1 MVNFIA
7 DLIMGT
13 YRYFYPANDM
23 ALAFGKSN
31 FTPSAAAV
39 RLQYAGASLPVW
51 MSEDDDIVV
60 CRNPDMEFQE
70 RICEEFNI
78 GVRLADRFSR
88 KLKINPWGWS
98 KAIKSEMTGL
108 GAEPETMPDDKTI
121 ERFRLISHRRSSIL
135 INKRLASEGIAT
147 PPLPQEISGTEELMK
162 LCRRYGRIMV
172 KSPWSS
178 SGRGVFDSGS
188 ISERRLQNI
197 VNGILAHQGSAIC
210 EPYLEK
216 ERDFAMLFHADGAG
230 GIRFEGLSVFSNVR
244 GSAYQGNTIASQSHL
259 REMLGIDGLNDI
271 RDALISI
278 LPDITGEYEGNLG
291 IDMMTYR
298 SGGSLKTAPCVEL
311 NLRTTM
317 GFIALHL
324 ADKYLAPGLTG
335 KFSIIPVKAEGP
347 ADEAGPYVIKDH
359 RLVSGVI
366 DLVPPN
372 PHFRFQLSAASDMVE
387 NIVQPTVKS

>member
-1 MVNFIA
+1 
-7 DLIMGT
+7 MGI

-39 RLQYAGASLPVW
+39 RLQIAGASLPVW
-51 MSEDDDIVV
+51 MSEDNDIVV
-60 CRNPDMEFQE
+60 CRKPDMEFHKK
-70 RICEEFNI
+70 ICEEFNI
-78 GVRLADRFSR
+78 GVTMADRFNQ
-88 KLKINPWGWS
+88 KFKINPWGWS

-108 GAEPETMPDDKTI
+108 GADPDTMPDDNKL
-121 ERFRLISHRRSSIL
+121 EKYRLISHRRSSIL
-135 INKRLASEGIAT
+135 INKCLASGGIAT
-147 PPLPQEISGTEELMK
+147 PPLPQEIFEPEEIMEL
-162 LCRRYGRIMV
+162 RRLYGRVMV

-178 SGRGVFDSGS
+178 SGRGVFDSGA
-188 ISERRLQNI
+188 ISESRLLTI
-197 VNGILAHQGSAIC
+197 VKGIIAHQGTAIC

-216 ERDFAMLFHADGAG
+216 ERDFAMLFHADGSG

-244 GSAYQGNTIASQSHL
+244 GSAYQGNTVAAQNQL

-271 RDALISI
+271 RDALTSI
-278 LPDITGEYEGNLG
+278 LPDITGDYEGNLG

-298 SGGSLKTAPCVEL
+298 SDGLLKTAPCVEM

-324 ADKYLAPGLTG
+324 ADKYLAPGVTG
-335 KFSIIPVKAEGP
+335 KFSIIPFKTEGQ
-347 ADEAGPYVIKDH
+347 AKVTEPYVIRDH

-372 PHFRFQLSAASDMVE
+372 PYFRFQLSADSDTIKNMVQSAE
-387 NIVQPTVKS
+387 KS